1 MSGFFKKKT
10 HSSTPYGRFD
20 RVPAGQPGLSPR
32 ESVRLSRVNM
42 EHYDVERG
50 AEVLNREG
58 KGIYTFKE
66 GDYFGEM
73 ALLAASPGYNET
85 TGEWDAPTWQ
95 GFDPD
100 LPAPLSGHGRYASC
114 QCGWVGWLFTTIFLG
129 GGCYLLVFG
138 IISVYRKTD
147 PSHDELVK
155 KNILD
160 PVKKKLTDKVEDEVK
175 RLGQCAYAGVEDMGA
190 CLGIN
195 GLDQTR
201 LYAMMEDSLFVYR
214 SMYVEH
220 ISRWLKVYPAE
231 SIMVV
236 ASEHLK
242 EAKDM
247 KAVMLRFAN
256 FLQIPGEGKK
266 VHHELIFKASPASQD
281 GSVHENGR
289 AYIGEAPADLGD
301 KLNKIFCPKNQEL
314 AQLLLD
320 RKLAPSV
327 GAIPWLATALKRDL
341 C

>member
-1 MSGFFKKKT
+1 MCADEAKT
-10 HSSTPYGRFD
+10 RGEVSATYLDYPKAAERAAQLLPSAKIVILLREPTSRLVSSFNMKWQVEICGKLTWTRNDCYNGIT
-20 RVPAGQPGLSPR
+20 SPR
-32 ESVRLSRVNM
+32 VINENTVAVKQRQAAMAVW
-42 EHYDVERG
+42 
-50 AEVLNREG
+50 NRCNVDK
-58 KGIYTFKE
+58 KGL
-66 GDYFGEM
+66 DH
-73 ALLAASPGYNET
+73 ACLAA
-85 TGEWDAPTWQ
+85 D
-95 GFDPD
+95 F
-100 LPAPLSGHGRYASC
+100 
-114 QCGWVGWLFTTIFLG
+114 
-129 GGCYLLVFG
+129 
-138 IISVYRKTD
+138 
-147 PSHDELVK
+147 
-155 KNILD
+155 
-160 PVKKKLTDKVEDEVK
+160 KKKLTDKVEDEVK
-175 RLGQCAYAGVEDMGA
+175 RLGQCAHAGVEDMGA

-289 AYIGEAPADLGD
+289 AYIGEAPADLAD
-301 KLNKIFCPKNQEL
+301 KLNKVFCPKNQEL